1 MADSVAAQS
10 GKMAKSAALRKMTES
25 CVKVSNSIVAGSD
38 GDKDKVQSYMD
49 SVCMQDKEGSK
60 EATRCN
66 KFSAALLS
74 FMNADEEANRD
85 DLDTAKFCEKYFKD
99 AVETEAAEEVK
110 RESAAAAEAKKQ
122 AEARNAEAKKKAEE
136 EAKAKA
142 AQERKEAVEK
152 SKADA
157 RDTEI

>member
-85 DLDTAKFCEKYFKD
+85 DLDTAKFCENYFKD

-110 RESAAAAEAKKQ
+110 RESEAA
-122 AEARNAEAKKKAEE
+122 AEAKKKAEE

-157 RDTEI
+157 RDTE